1 MNTLKIEQ
9 KKGDADKLNGKLTVY
24 AIVEPDQS
32 SSGLSQHPITSMI
45 NNNLLV
51 AQGNYKEQSSL
62 KDFLLSEIGGD
73 FEEGLEEFIGKLDG
87 LEGALDPEKLKERM
101 KHFDDMKEY
110 IPTPA
115 KIVPFHSEHEILQED
130 GDIFFVGYF
139 KNPANA
145 NLSVNSLPIMYQA
158 RYREQEIVMV
168 QNEIDNLISQ
178 IETGVSMEAVPH
190 YSDENVDI
198 SEKLLKVYIPELLYS
213 RRDEKSLE
221 DSIQRF
227 REFMEGY
234 RFSDDVDRIVMMIKS
249 NSELTKE
256 HYSLLECFAKK
267 IDRVRVEDFKEVEV
281 VQKKIDDIIK
291 YLGI

>member
-1 MNTLKIEQ
+1 MLKIEQ
-9 KKGDADKLNGKLTVY
+9 KKGDTERLHGKLTVY
-24 AIVEPDQS
+24 AIVEPDES
-32 SSGLSQHPITSMI
+32 NSGFRQHPITSMI

-62 KDFLLSEIGGD
+62 KDFLMSEIGGD

-101 KHFDDMKEY
+101 KHFDDMKEF

-115 KIVPFHSEHEILQED
+115 KIVPFHSEHEILQEE
-130 GDIFFVGYF
+130 GDIFFVGHF

-145 NLSVNSLPIMYQA
+145 NLSVNSLPIIYQA

-178 IETGVSMEAVPH
+178 IETGVNMEAVPH
-190 YSDENVDI
+190 YTDENVDI
-198 SEKLLKVYIPELLYS
+198 AEKLLKVYIPELLYS
-213 RRDEKSLE
+213 RKDEKTL
-221 DSIQRF
+221 DSALVKF

-234 RFSDDVDRIVMMIKS
+234 RFNDDIDRIVKIIKS
-249 NSELTKE
+249 NEELTTD
-256 HYSLLECFAKK
+256 HYKLIEYIAKK
-267 IDRVRVEDFKEVEV
+267 IDRVRIEDFEEVEI
-281 VQKKIDDIIK
+281 VQKKIDEIIK
-291 YLGI
+291 ALDM

>member
-1 MNTLKIEQ
+1 MLKIEQ
-9 KKGDADKLNGKLTVY
+9 KKGDFNKLHGKLTVY
-24 AIVEPDQS
+24 AIIEQDDS
-32 SSGLSQHPITSMI
+32 TSAIRQHPITSMI

-62 KDFLLSEIGGD
+62 KDFLMSEIGGD

-101 KHFDDMKEY
+101 KHFDDMKEF

-115 KIVPFHSEHEILQED
+115 KIVPFHSEHEILQEE

-145 NLSVNSLPIMYQA
+145 NLSVNSLPIIYQA

-168 QNEIDNLISQ
+168 QSEIDNLISQ
-178 IETGVSMEAVPH
+178 IETGVNMEDVPH
-190 YSDENVDI
+190 YSDDNVDI
-198 SEKLLKVYIPELLYS
+198 SEKLLKEFIPEMLYL
-213 RRDEKSLE
+213 RKDEKNLDASLAK
-221 DSIQRF
+221 F

-234 RFSDDVDRIVMMIKS
+234 RFTNDVDKIISIIKS
-249 NSELTKE
+249 NKELTKE
-256 HYSLLECFAKK
+256 HYMLIENIAKK
-267 IDRVRVEDFKEVEV
+267 IDRVRVEDFEEVDV
-281 VQKKIDDIIK
+281 VQKKIDELLKI
-291 YLGI
+291 LGD